1 MPYDK
6 PTVDQFIARF
16 PIFNDD
22 DPAIISALIDEATNT
37 IDTDWV
43 ETDYQPAI
51 MYLTAHLIATDN
63 SEEGE
68 DVEFGSP
75 GGGGIVSESFNGM
88 SVSYSQ
94 KVLPESE
101 LSNLYASTEYG
112 RRYLA
117 LLRRNKPAI
126 VAI

>member
-1 MPYDK
+1 MPYET
-6 PTVDQFIARF
+6 PTYEQFVARF

-22 DPAIISALIDEATNT
+22 DPAIVNALLLEATST
-37 IDTDWV
+37 IDQEWV

-75 GGGGIVSESFNGM
+75 GGGGVVSESFNGM

-94 KVLPESE
+94 KVLPESQ
-101 LSNLYASTEYG
+101 LSSLYGSTEYG